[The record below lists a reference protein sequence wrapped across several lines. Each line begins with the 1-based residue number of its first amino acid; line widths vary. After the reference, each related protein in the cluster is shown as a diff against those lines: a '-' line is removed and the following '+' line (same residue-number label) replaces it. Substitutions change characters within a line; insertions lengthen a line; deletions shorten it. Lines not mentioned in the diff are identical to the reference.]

1 MTCIFCS
8 DETND
13 RNLYET
19 KNFFVKVGKGIITA
33 GHVMIIPKH
42 HYKAIGEIDNNL
54 IDEYLNLK
62 QQTIKKITE
71 NFAEPFLIE
80 YGNYG
85 QSVFHAHIHL
95 IPKTGNGYKN
105 VDLYKEMI
113 LPSKT
118 TTIQINNFNELR
130 DYYLKYNEYIYFE
143 DKNKYILP
151 ITNIIR
157 NNLGLVDYRTY
168 FDKLGLKGIRSW
180 ASMAEEDIKNDN
192 LKIEETKKKLK
203 YNLIYNQ

>member
-85 QSVFHAHIHL
+85 QSVFHAHMHL

-130 DYYLKYNEYIYFE
+130 DYYLKHNEYIYFE

-157 NNLGLVDYRTY
+157 NNLGLVDYKTY

-180 ASMAEEDIKNDN
+180 ASMTEEDIKNDN

>member
-42 HYKAIGEIDNNL
+42 HYKAIGEIDDNL

-85 QSVFHAHIHL
+85 QSVFHAHMHL
-95 IPKTGNGYKN
+95 IPKTDNNYKN

-130 DYYLKYNEYIYFE
+130 DYYLKHNEYIYFE

-157 NNLGLVDYRTY
+157 
-168 FDKLGLKGIRSW
+168 
-180 ASMAEEDIKNDN
+180 
-192 LKIEETKKKLK
+192 K
-203 YNLIYNQ
+203 YNRW

>member
-8 DETND
+8 NETND

-19 KNFFVKVGKGIITA
+19 KNFFVKVGKGIITS
-33 GHVMIIPKH
+33 GHIMIIPKY
-42 HYKAIGEIDNNL
+42 HYKAIAEIDNNL
-54 IDEYLNLK
+54 VEEYLGLK
-62 QQTIKKITE
+62 QQAIKKVAE

-80 YGNYG
+80 YGAYG

-105 VDLYKEMI
+105 IDLLKEMI

-118 TTIQINNFNELR
+118 QIIQINNFNQLKE
-130 DYYLKYNEYIYFE
+130 YYLKNKNYIYFE

-151 ITNIIR
+151 ITNIIK
-157 NNLGLVDYRTY
+157 NNLDIVSYRKY
-168 FDKLGLKGIRSW
+168 FDKIGLKGICSW
-180 ASMAEEDIKNDN
+180 SSMTKEDIENDN
-192 LKIEETKKKLK
+192 LKIKETQRK
-203 YNLIYNQ
+203 IIF

>member
-130 DYYLKYNEYIYFE
+130 DYYLKHNEYIYFE

-157 NNLGLVDYRTY
+157 NNLGLVGYRTY

-180 ASMAEEDIKNDN
+180 ASMTEEDIKNDN

>member
-8 DETND
+8 NETNN

-19 KNFFVKVGKGIITA
+19 QNFFVKVGKGIVTA

-42 HYKAIGEIDNNL
+42 HYKAMAEIDKEL
-54 IDEYLNLK
+54 IYEYLNLK
-62 QQTIKKITE
+62 EKVVEKITE
-71 NFAEPFLIE
+71 TFAKPFLIE

-105 VDLYKEMI
+105 VDLFKGMI
-113 LPSKT
+113 LPLKNKI
-118 TTIQINNFNELR
+118 IQINNFSELK
-130 DYYLKYNEYIYFE
+130 DYYSKNYEYIYFE

-151 ITNIIR
+151 ITNIIK
-157 NNLGLVDYRTY
+157 NNPKLINYREY
-168 FDKLGLKGIRSW
+168 FTQIGLKGICSW
-180 ASMAEEDIKNDN
+180 ATMTEKDIENDN
-192 LKIEETKKKLK
+192 LKIEETKRKLIFK
-203 YNLIYNQ
+203 

>member
-1 MTCIFCS
+1 MTCIFCG

-130 DYYLKYNEYIYFE
+130 DYYLKHNEYIYFE

-180 ASMAEEDIKNDN
+180 ASMTEEDIKNDN

-203 YNLIYNQ
+203 YNFIYNQ

>member
-19 KNFFVKVGKGIITA
+19 KNFFVKVGKGIIAA

-118 TTIQINNFNELR
+118 TTIQINNFNELKS
-130 DYYLKYNEYIYFE
+130 YYLKHKEYIYFE

-151 ITNIIR
+151 ITDIIR
-157 NNLGLVDYRTY
+157 NNLALVSYRKY

-180 ASMAEEDIKNDN
+180 ASMVEEDIKNDN

-203 YNLIYNQ
+203 YNFIYNQ